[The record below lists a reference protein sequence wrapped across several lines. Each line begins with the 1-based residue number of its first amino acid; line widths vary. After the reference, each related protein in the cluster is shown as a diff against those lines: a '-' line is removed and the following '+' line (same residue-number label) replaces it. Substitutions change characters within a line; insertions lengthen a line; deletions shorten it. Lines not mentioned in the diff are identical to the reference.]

1 MAGLDPAIH
10 VFRSAGVAK
19 TWIRGSSPRMTCFG
33 GPATSPL
40 MAFRLISVI
49 FTPYTYI
56 KTDARHFGGS
66 FKVN

>member
-1 MAGLDPAIH
+1 
-10 VFRSAGVAK
+10 
-19 TWIRGSSPRMTCFG
+19 
-33 GPATSPL
+33 

-56 KTDARHFGGS
+56 KTDARPFGGS